1 MQRLKS
7 DIDGQILFARLKIK
21 NICEIFDNF
30 LTGYEL
36 FTRTEFGGGRNV
48 GLKEIIKF
56 LEAWG
61 I

>member
-21 NICEIFDNF
+21 NIFEIFDNF

-36 FTRTEFGGGRNV
+36 FTR
-48 GLKEIIKF
+48 I
-56 LEAWG
+56 
-61 I
+61 

>member
-1 MQRLKS
+1 M
-7 DIDGQILFARLKIK
+7 
-21 NICEIFDNF
+21 FDNF

-36 FTRTEFGGGRNV
+36 FTRILSIITEFGGGRNV